1 MAEKKKHLI
10 KVQDQL
16 VPVNEEVYLTYYR
29 MKRREIYLEERDTA
43 NGVFYYSALDA
54 EGTNGEDVIPDRSSP
69 PVEDLV
75 MDKLITEKL
84 HRCLAQL
91 AKEEQELIFTLF
103 FQNKGSIIFLVGL
116 AMPHYRLLIP
126 SASLDMNL
134 RQCFRV
140 ITPTATNSGTACFLT
155 PRRTQ
160 AS

>member
-1 MAEKKKHLI
+1 LESIFAKYGYHVLDHVLRLCIATWEGEANSFSANILNAIAKLIVVYGDNLNDDTFKEKL
-10 KVQDQL
+10 
-16 VPVNEEVYLTYYR
+16 
-29 MKRREIYLEERDTA
+29 
-43 NGVFYYSALDA
+43 SALSIKQLIRNSKERRPGMLGVA
-54 EGTNGEDVIPDRSSP
+54 EVMVLEYNGRKKSGSS
-69 PVEDLV
+69 
-75 MDKLITEKL
+75 
-84 HRCLAQL
+84 HRLL
-91 AKEEQELIFTLF
+91 LRNL
-103 FQNKGSIIFLVGL
+103 GSIIFLVGL

>member
-1 MAEKKKHLI
+1 MNTGLFDFCHIVIDSYIKAKK
-10 KVQDQL
+10 
-16 VPVNEEVYLTYYR
+16 VY
-29 MKRREIYLEERDTA
+29 
-43 NGVFYYSALDA
+43 
-54 EGTNGEDVIPDRSSP
+54 
-69 PVEDLV
+69 
-75 MDKLITEKL
+75 
-84 HRCLAQL
+84 
-91 AKEEQELIFTLF
+91 F
-103 FQNKGSIIFLVGL
+103 FLSKNPHISIGSIIFLVGL

>member
-1 MAEKKKHLI
+1 MKLSNDQTKIMCELFEIPPEGADLI
-10 KVQDQL
+10 TFFFTEEEIRFLLAVSAGEIRMP
-16 VPVNEEVYLTYYR
+16 VPADTPG
-29 MKRREIYLEERDTA
+29 IDTA
-43 NGVFYYSALDA
+43 KEYRRGLLSKTDATGNFFRLNSFYGFLDVFCISNY
-54 EGTNGEDVIPDRSSP
+54 
-69 PVEDLV
+69 
-75 MDKLITEKL
+75 EKY
-84 HRCLAQL
+84 
-91 AKEEQELIFTLF
+91 
-103 FQNKGSIIFLVGL
+103 GSIIFLVGL